1 MSKVSIMGVQ
11 FDAIS
16 KAEAV
21 ECAMQQLR
29 EQRKGYVVTPNS
41 EIVYMAKDDPELIA
55 LLNEASLVLPDG
67 VGILHAAKILNKPI
81 YEKVAGVEFAVDLLA
96 EMAKENRSLYLLGAK
111 PGIARQAA
119 QNLVQRFPGLKI
131 SGCHDG
137 YFTDE
142 KEVVDAINASGYT
155 DVVFV
160 CLGAPKQEYFI
171 HRHMQDIQAT
181 LFCGLGGSLDIY
193 AGTAQ
198 RAPKFYVDHGLEW
211 FYRLKQEPW
220 RAKRMSKLPL
230 FLLRAVKC
238 KVTGKETP

>member
-1 MSKVSIMGVQ
+1 MSKVSIMGVN

-21 ECAMQQLR
+21 ERAMQLLR

-41 EIVYMAKDDPELIA
+41 EIVYMAKDDPELIG
-55 LLNEASLVLPDG
+55 LLNGASLALPDG
-67 VGILHAAKILNKPI
+67 VGILHAAKILGKPI

-111 PGIARQAA
+111 PGVARKAA
-119 QNLVQRFPGLKI
+119 ENLVKRFPGLKI

-137 YFTDE
+137 YFTEEQD
-142 KEVVDAINASGYT
+142 VVDTINASGHT

-160 CLGAPKQEYFI
+160 CLGAPKQERFI
-171 HRHMQDIQAT
+171 HQHMQEINAT

-211 FYRLKQEPW
+211 LYRLKQEPW

-230 FLLRAVKC
+230 FLLRAMKC

>member
-1 MSKVSIMGVQ
+1 MSKVSIMGVE

-21 ECAMQQLR
+21 ERAMQLIRQ
-29 EQRKGYVVTPNS
+29 QCKGYVVTPNS
-41 EIVYMAKDDPELIA
+41 EIVYMAKDDPQLID
-55 LLNEASLVLPDG
+55 LLNGASLVLPDG

-81 YEKVAGVEFAVDLLA
+81 HEKVAGVEFAVDLLA
-96 EMAKENRSLYLLGAK
+96 EMAKEHRSLYLLGAK
-111 PGIARQAA
+111 PGVARKAA
-119 QNLVQRFPGLKI
+119 ENLVKRFPGLKI
-131 SGCHDG
+131 SGCQDG
-137 YFTDE
+137 YFTDDRM
-142 KEVVDAINASGYT
+142 VIDRINASGHT

-160 CLGAPKQEYFI
+160 CLGAPKQERFI
-171 HRHMQDIQAT
+171 HQHMQEIDAT

-198 RAPKFYVDHGLEW
+198 RAPAFYVDHGLEW
-211 FYRLKQEPW
+211 LYRLKQEPW

-238 KVTGKETP
+238 KITGKETP

>member
-1 MSKVSIMGVQ
+1 MSKVSIMGVR

-21 ECAMQQLR
+21 EYAMQQLR
-29 EQRKGYVVTPNS
+29 ERRKGYVVTPNS
-41 EIVYMAKDDPELIA
+41 EIVYMAKDDPELVE
-55 LLNEASLVLPDG
+55 LLNEATLVLPDG

-81 YEKVAGVEFAVDLLA
+81 HEKVAGVEFAVDLLA

-111 PGIARQAA
+111 PGVARKAA
-119 QNLVQRFPGLKI
+119 QNLVKRFPGLKI

-137 YFTDE
+137 YFTDDR
-142 KEVVDAINASGYT
+142 EVIDTINASGHT

-160 CLGAPKQEYFI
+160 CLGAPKQERFI
-171 HRHMQDIQAT
+171 RQHMYEINAT

-198 RAPKFYVDHGLEW
+198 RAPEFYVNHGLEW
-211 FYRLKQEPW
+211 LYRLKQEPW

-238 KVTGKETP
+238 KVTGKENP